1 MPSMLLVLTASDHW
15 TLDDGTRHPTGFWA
29 EELLTP
35 LSIFEDAGV
44 EVTIATP
51 GGARP
56 TVDETSLS
64 PEMAGGEEA
73 AAELRG
79 ALEAR
84 SGQLAS
90 PLRLE
95 DVSAADYDG
104 VFIPGG
110 HGPMEDLAVS
120 PGLGALLV
128 SMLDDDK
135 VVASVCHGPAGLL
148 PAMRPDGTWAF
159 AGRTMSGFTN
169 EEETQ
174 AGLADRAP
182 WLLEDRMRE
191 SGGSMEQGPAWQP
204 FSVVDGNLVTG
215 QNPASSG
222 EVARHAVDQL
232 GKRRRRRV
240 EVPPSDHQAFT
251 QTVAELAGIEGDVA
265 ERATEATLTTL
276 GEGISEGEGE
286 DLARHL
292 PDSLAPLIVQP
303 GNAQPFA
310 AEEFFRRV
318 ADREGTDPETAERHA
333 AAVVATLARR
343 EGRKELHDMMSQLPR
358 ELRERLMTLAET
370 SAARR

>member
-1 MPSMLLVLTASDHW
+1 VLTGSDHW

-64 PEMAGGEEA
+64 AEMAGGEET

-276 GEGISEGEGE
+276 GERISEGEGE

-303 GNAQPFA
+303 GNAQPFP